1 MEEIPVF
8 YFARRS
14 GIIFAYIVFC
24 EMGTLLI
31 LRMNVMSEKQKENGK
46 VHLKGQLRL
55 YMQWPA
61 VMALLLVAMNIWI
74 YRIDRRAGS

>member
-1 MEEIPVF
+1 
-8 YFARRS
+8 
-14 GIIFAYIVFC
+14 
-24 EMGTLLI
+24 MGTLLI
-31 LRMNVMSEKQKENGK
+31 CRMKYVKKDKRRMEKM
-46 VHLKGQLRL
+46 HLKGQLRL